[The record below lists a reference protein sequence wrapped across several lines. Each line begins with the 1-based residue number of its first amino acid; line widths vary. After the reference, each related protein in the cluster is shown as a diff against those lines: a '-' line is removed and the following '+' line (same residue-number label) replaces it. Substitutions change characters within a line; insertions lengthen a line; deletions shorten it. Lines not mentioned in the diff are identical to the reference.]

1 VPEFVTGA
9 GELSVHNSQVD
20 TEHVAV
26 CTFGF
31 EKATAPT
38 VSDMNDLMVEFNGNF
53 NTVIGSSWGTLKV
66 AARWQETP
74 LLVVAVESTSARN
87 DYGGSANSAA
97 PNVAVLVRKI
107 TGFAGRRNR
116 GRFYVPGVEED
127 NIDGAGVLDTTSLGQ
142 WQSAATGWFNS
153 MVTAGFDPVINH
165 DDLSVLTTV
174 TAYTVQAKCA
184 TQRRRLRD

>member
-1 VPEFVTGA
+1 MPEFVTGA
-9 GELSVHNSQVD
+9 GELAVHNSQID

-38 VSDMNDLMVEFNGNF
+38 VTDMNDLMVEFNGNY
-53 NTVIGSSWGTLKV
+53 NTRIGNTWGTLKV
-66 AARWQETP
+66 TARWQETP

-87 DYGGSANSAA
+87 DYGGSANSES
-97 PNVAVLVRKI
+97 PQCAVLVRKV

-116 GRFYVPGVEED
+116 GRFYVPGPNSD
-127 NIDGAGVLDTTSLGQ
+127 DINSDGVLTSGAVTS
-142 WQSAATGWFNS
+142 WQSASTGWFNS
-153 MVTAGFDPVINH
+153 MVAAGFDPVINH

-174 TAYTVQAKCA
+174 TAYAVQAKTA
-184 TQRRRLRD
+184 TQRRRIRS